1 MADNIDK
8 ALPNEPR
15 KEFEIPGEEEIKETL
30 VEEVTE
36 EQESPGPVD
45 IQENE
50 DGSVDINLD
59 PGAATPEGGDEHYA
73 NLAEF
78 LPDDV
83 LGRMASDLNSK
94 YQDYVSS
101 RKDWEK
107 TYTQG
112 LDLLGFKYD
121 QRTEPFQGASGATH
135 PVLAEAVTQFQ
146 ALAYKEL
153 LPADGPVRTQVLGIP
168 TAEKTQQA
176 SRVKDF
182 MNYQIM
188 DQMKEYEPEFDSMLF
203 HLPLSG
209 STFKKVYYDE
219 VEGRAVSKF
228 VPADD
233 LIVPYT
239 ATSLDDAEAIIHRV
253 KISENELRKQQV
265 AGFYRDVDLAKPE
278 DKETDVEKKERE
290 LEGMSKSRNEDMYT
304 LLECHV
310 NLDIEGFEDADPE
323 TGEPSGIKLPYIV
336 TLEEGSREI
345 LSIKRNYEIGDPK
358 KTKIQYFVHFK
369 FLPGLGFY
377 GFGLIHMIGGL
388 SRTATSALRQLLDAG
403 TLSNLPA
410 GFKMRGIR
418 IRDDAQSI
426 QPGEFRDVD
435 APGGNLRDSFMMLP
449 FKEPSQTLLALM
461 GVVVQAGQRFASIA
475 DLQIG
480 DGNQQAA
487 VGTTVA
493 LLERGSRTMS
503 AIHKRI
509 YSALKNEFKILA
521 RVFKLYLPQEYPYD
535 VVGGQRMIKQ
545 ADFDDRVDILPVAD
559 PNIFSQTQRISLA
572 QTELQLA
579 TSNPQM
585 HNMYQ
590 AYRHMYEALGVK
602 DIDQVLI
609 KPQQPMPKDPA
620 LEHIDALG
628 GRQFQAFPGQ
638 DHRSHITAH
647 LNFMATNMA
656 RNNPMIMASLEKNIF
671 EHISLMAQEQ
681 IELEFA
687 QELQQMQQMQMMM
700 QQNPQMAQQI
710 QMQLMQLQQKVEAR
724 KAQLIADM
732 MEEFMKEEKQITSQ
746 FDNDPIAKLR
756 ARELDLRAQENARK
770 EQESKDRMDLDRMKA
785 MMNQQNQDEKLEQN
799 EELAKLRADTSIEKT
814 ILSKTI
820 PNVDSMMKNQGGMMP
835 NVKIMRGGND

>member
-1 MADNIDK
+1 MADIDK
-8 ALPNEPR
+8 ALPNEVR
-15 KEFEIPGEEEIKETL
+15 KEFEIPGEEEIQEQV

-36 EQESPGPVD
+36 AQQSPDDVEVT
-45 IQENE
+45 ENE

-59 PGAATPEGGDEHYA
+59 PQAASPEGGDEHYA
-73 NLAEF
+73 NLADF

-83 LGRMASDLNSK
+83 LGRLASNLTNK
-94 YQDYVSS
+94 YQEYVSS

-121 QRTEPFQGASGATH
+121 NRTEPFSGASGATH

-153 LPADGPVRTQVLGIP
+153 LPADGPVRTQVIGLSTP
-168 TAEKTQQA
+168 EKTQQA
-176 SRVKDF
+176 TRVKDF

-219 VEGRAVSKF
+219 MEQRAVSKF

-253 KISENELRKQQV
+253 KVSENELRKQQV
-265 AGFYRDVDLAKPE
+265 AGFYKDVDIGKPG
-278 DKETDVEKKERE
+278 DKESDIDKKERE
-290 LEGMSKSRNEDMYT
+290 LEGMSKTANDDVFT

-310 NLDIEGFEDADPE
+310 DLDLEGFEDTNQE
-323 TGEPSGIKLPYIV
+323 TGEPSGIKIPYIV
-336 TLEEGSREI
+336 TIEESSGQI
-345 LSIKRNYEIGDPK
+345 LSVKRNYEVGDPNK
-358 KTKIQYFVHFK
+358 NKVNYFVHFK

-388 SRTATSALRQLLDAG
+388 SRTATAALRQLLDAG

-449 FKEPSQTLLALM
+449 FKEPSQTLLSLM
-461 GVVVQAGQRFASIA
+461 GIVVQAGQRFASIA
-475 DLQIG
+475 DMQVG

-509 YSALKNEFKILA
+509 YSALKNEFRLMA
-521 RVFKLYLPQEYPYD
+521 RVFKLYLPQQYPYD
-535 VVGGQRMIKQ
+535 VVGGQRMIMQ
-545 ADFDDRVDILPVAD
+545 SDFDDRVDILPVAD

-585 HNMYQ
+585 HNLYQ
-590 AYRHMYEALGVK
+590 AYRNMYEALGVK
-602 DIDQVLI
+602 NIDSVLV
-609 KPQQPMPKDPA
+609 KPQQPMPQDPA
-620 LEHIDALG
+620 LEHISALG
-628 GRQFQAFPGQ
+628 GKQFQAFPGQ
-638 DHRSHITAH
+638 NHRAHIQSH
-647 LNFMATNMA
+647 LSFMETNLA
-656 RNNPMIMASLEKNIF
+656 RNNPMVMASLEKNIF
-671 EHISLMAQEQ
+671 EHISIMAQEQ
-681 IELEFA
+681 IELEYKN
-687 QELQQMQQMQMMM
+687 ELQQMQQIQMMM
-700 QQNPQMAQQI
+700 QQNPQMAQQL
-710 QMQLMQLQQKVEAR
+710 QMQLMQLQQGVESR
-724 KAQLIADM
+724 KAALIAEM
-732 MEEFMKEEKQITSQ
+732 MEEFMNEEKKITSQ

-756 ARELDLRAQENARK
+756 SRELDLRAMENDRK
-770 EQESKDRMDLDRMKA
+770 EREAKERMDLDKMKT
-785 MMNQQNQDEKLEQN
+785 MMNQQNQDEKLDQN

-820 PNVDSMMKNQGGMMP
+820 PSADSMMKNTENMVP
-835 NVKIMRGGND
+835 NIEIMRKG